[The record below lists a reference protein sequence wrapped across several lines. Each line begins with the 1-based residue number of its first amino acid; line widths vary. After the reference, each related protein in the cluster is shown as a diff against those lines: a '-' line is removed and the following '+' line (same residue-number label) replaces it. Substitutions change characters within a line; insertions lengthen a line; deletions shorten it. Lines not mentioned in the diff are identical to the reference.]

1 MQTNLCP
8 GSPLRKRCD
17 QIEGLRHLTGLCS
30 RVARRGTPI
39 QQLELA
45 NKCHT
50 ISSMV
55 SAIKPHLAA
64 AVIEIPAVR
73 MTGTARTAFDSI
85 EVLVAAASIAI

>member
-1 MQTNLCP
+1 
-8 GSPLRKRCD
+8 
-17 QIEGLRHLTGLCS
+17 
-30 RVARRGTPI
+30 
-39 QQLELA
+39 
-45 NKCHT
+45 
-50 ISSMV
+50 MV